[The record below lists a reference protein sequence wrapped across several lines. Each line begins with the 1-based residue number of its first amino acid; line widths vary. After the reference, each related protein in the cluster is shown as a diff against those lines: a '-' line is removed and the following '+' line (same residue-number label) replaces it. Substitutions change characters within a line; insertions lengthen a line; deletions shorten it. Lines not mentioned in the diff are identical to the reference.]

1 MSTRPY
7 FIPAVDAYE
16 SFLTVSYILFNPM
29 FRTHPAIC
37 GTKYASTFVLCI
49 RFTIEDLTMFW
60 LPYSALISALA
71 SFTWHMISP
80 WWFAGLSYYPLY
92 NSSLGTIWTFHN
104 DLYPFFFIF
113 FFPFFHIL
121 YLTSQPL
128 SAAFGFLFPNGKPQ
142 KLWKYFA

>member
-1 MSTRPY
+1 MSTRSD

-37 GTKYASTFVLCI
+37 GTKYARTFVFCI
-49 RFTIEDLTMFW
+49 WCTIRNLTMFW
-60 LPYSALISALA
+60 LPYSALISTLA
-71 SFTWHMISP
+71 SFAWHVISP
-80 WWFAGLSYYPLY
+80 RWFVRLSCNPLY
-92 NSSLGTIWTFHN
+92 NSSLDTIRAFYN

-113 FFPFFHIL
+113 FFLFFHIL
-121 YLTSQPL
+121 YLISQPL

-142 KLWKYFA
+142 KLWKNFA